1 MPEISEQ
8 ELRKQLAVGEPGPL
22 YLLIGEEKYLLRRA
36 AERLM
41 DKSCGQAFPEF
52 NRNELSGEAAVD
64 SIADAALALPFMAEH
79 KCVAVKDFNVEE
91 RPQQELDKLWEL
103 LDSPAE
109 TTTLV
114 FWYPTLLFERKKS
127 AKWRKFLEK
136 AGKAGFVVEFRNREA
151 GELKKLLEAESGKQ
165 GVSFSPKGLNK
176 LLEYAGQ
183 DLNLLLGETEK
194 LSAYAAGLGEREIT
208 PAMVEE
214 LTPKSTETT
223 VFLMVNALVAG
234 DYEKAYGLLD
244 ALLYQNEDPICILGA
259 MSSSYVD
266 MYRVKAALESGLTSQ
281 APLEYGDYKNRAFR
295 LRYAERDARGL
306 SLETLKACLN
316 LLLEADLALKSSR
329 LEGRLILETLV
340 ARLLLTAR
348 GGKGQ

>member
-8 ELRKQLAVGEPGPL
+8 ELRKQLAAGAPGPL
-22 YLLIGEEKYLLRRA
+22 YLLMGEEKFLLRRTA
-36 AERLM
+36 RRLIE
-41 DKSCGQAFPEF
+41 KSGGQVFPEF
-52 NRNELSGEAAVD
+52 NLNEFSGEAAVD
-64 SIADAALALPFMAEH
+64 NIADAALALPFMAEH

-91 RPQQELDKLWEL
+91 KPQQELDKLSEL
-103 LDSPAE
+103 LESPPE

-114 FWYPTLLFERKKS
+114 FWYPTLLFDGKKS
-127 AKWRKFLEK
+127 AKWRKFLDR
-136 AGKAGFVVEFRNREA
+136 AGKAGCVVRFRSREA
-151 GELKKLLEAESGKQ
+151 GDLRKLLGAEAERRGAA
-165 GVSFSPKGLNK
+165 FSRKALDK

-183 DLNLLLGETEK
+183 DLNLLLAETEK
-194 LSAYAAGLGEREIT
+194 LSAYAVGLGEREIT

-234 DYEKAYGLLD
+234 EYEKAYRLLD
-244 ALLYQNEDPICILGA
+244 ALFYQNEDPIMVLGA

-266 MYRVKAALESGLTSQ
+266 MYRVKAALESGLTGE

-295 LRYAERDARGL
+295 LRYAERDARKL
-306 SLETLKACLN
+306 SLETLKTCLQ
-316 LLLEADLALKSSR
+316 LLLEADLALKGSR

-340 ARLLLTAR
+340 ARLLLAVH
-348 GGKGQ
+348 GGQQR